1 MIGLPVE
8 IDRNNWMDYSASQ
21 VDRSQW
27 TAVIAAA
34 GKGSRLGFDRPK
46 VLFSVAGRTILEWL
60 LDLLLPY
67 CDSVVLVLSPEGRAD
82 VESALEKLAPGR
94 YRIAIQS
101 VPTGMGDA
109 VEIGAAEVMTSHTSV
124 AWGDQVAL
132 RPSSVEAVLRLHQ
145 GPLAPDITIP
155 TVLRS
160 NPYIHFERDAEGRIN
175 KLLQAR
181 EGDPM
186 PQQGE
191 SDTGFFCFRTEALR
205 HLLAEMR
212 KSPTAHGGRTAEF
225 NLLPVIPFAASR
237 SHRILTPHIMDV
249 EETIG
254 INTVDD
260 SRRVEP
266 FLRGLR
272 G

>member
-1 MIGLPVE
+1 MIGSPVE
-8 IDRNNWMDYSASQ
+8 IDRSNWMDYGASR
-21 VDRSQW
+21 VDCSQW

-34 GKGSRLGFDRPK
+34 GRGSRLGFDRPK
-46 VLFSVAGRTILEWL
+46 VLFPVAGRTILESL
-60 LDLLLPY
+60 LELLLPY
-67 CDSVVLVLSPEGRAD
+67 CDSVVLVLSPDGRAD
-82 VESALEKLAPGR
+82 VESALERLAPGR
-94 YRIAIQS
+94 CRIAIQS

-109 VEIGAAEVMTSHTSV
+109 VEIGAAEVATPHTSV
-124 AWGDQVAL
+124 IWGDQVAL
-132 RPSSVEAVLRLHQ
+132 RPRSVEAALRLHQ

-155 TVLRS
+155 TVFRS
-160 NPYIHFERDAEGRIN
+160 NPYVHFERDAEGRII

-181 EGDPM
+181 EGDSM
-186 PQQGE
+186 PHQGE

-205 HLLAEMR
+205 RLLAEMR
-212 KSPTAHGGRTAEF
+212 NSPAAQGERTAEF
-225 NLLPVIPFAASR
+225 NLLPLIPFAAGR

-249 EETIG
+249 EETVG
-254 INTVDD
+254 VNTVDD